1 MPSGNGRRNGEKM
14 TLVVSVLEQGLIY
27 AVMALGMYITYKILD
42 FPDMTV
48 DGSFPLGAA
57 LSAVLISKGINPY
70 LTLLLSFAEG
80 TVAGTITG
88 LIHVKLKVRDILAS
102 IIMMT
107 ALYSVNLRIAGKAN
121 LPFYNCE
128 NIYSNAVTDKLF
140 AKSLGTYQNLIII
153 ILIVVLVKVLLDWYL
168 KTKSGY
174 LLKAVGDNETIVTS
188 MGIDKGKVKILGLAI
203 ANGLVSLS
211 GSMFA
216 QQQRFFDASMG
227 VGTAVIGL
235 ASVIIGTALFG
246 QVRIFGF
253 SLSVILGSI
262 LYKGCVAAAIRLGLQ
277 SSDLKLVTAV
287 LFLLILVISMRIEHY
302 QGKAKRKEQA

>member
-1 MPSGNGRRNGEKM
+1 M
-14 TLVVSVLEQGLIY
+14 TLVISVFEQGMIY
-27 AVMALGMYITYKILD
+27 AIMALGMYITYKILD

-48 DGSFPLGAA
+48 DGSFPLGAS
-57 LSAVLISKGINPY
+57 LSAVLISQGMNPY
-70 LTLLLSFAEG
+70 LTLLLSFAAG
-80 TVAGTITG
+80 LMAGTITG

-121 LPFYNCE
+121 LPIYNYD
-128 NIYSNAVTDKLF
+128 NIYNN
-140 AKSLGTYQNLIII
+140 SLTNHLLGGALSPYKNLIII
-153 ILIVVLVKVLLDWYL
+153 AVIVVIVKCVLDWYL

-174 LLKAVGDNETIVTS
+174 LLKAVGDNETLVTS
-188 MGIDKGKVKILGLAI
+188 MGIDKGKIKILGLAI

-235 ASVIIGTALFG
+235 TSVIIGTALFG
-246 QVRIFGF
+246 QISVFGF
-253 SLSVILGSI
+253 SISVILGSI
-262 LYKGCVAAAIRLGLQ
+262 LYKGCVAAAIRIGLQ
-277 SSDLKLVTAV
+277 STDLKLVTAV
-287 LFLLILVISMRIEHY
+287 LFLLLLVLSSRIEKY
-302 QGKAKRKEQA
+302 QGRKRRKERA

>member
-1 MPSGNGRRNGEKM
+1 M
-14 TLVVSVLEQGLIY
+14 TLIISVFEQGMIY

-48 DGSFPLGAA
+48 DGSFPLGAS
-57 LSAVLISKGINPY
+57 LSAVLISQGMNPY
-70 LTLLLSFAEG
+70 LTLLLSFAAG
-80 TVAGTITG
+80 LVAGTITG

-121 LPFYNCE
+121 LPIYNCD
-128 NIYSNAVTDKLF
+128 NIYNNRVMDRIF
-140 AKSLGTYQNLIII
+140 AGVLAPYKNLIII
-153 ILIVVLVKVLLDWYL
+153 AVIVLVVKCVLDWYL

-174 LLKAVGDNETIVTS
+174 LLKAVGDNETLVTS
-188 MGIDKGKVKILGLAI
+188 MGIDKGKIKILGLAI
-203 ANGLVSLS
+203 ANGLVSLG

-246 QVRIFGF
+246 QISAFGF
-253 SLSVILGSI
+253 SISVILGSI
-262 LYKGCVAAAIRLGLQ
+262 LYKGCVAAAIRIGLQ
-277 SSDLKLVTAV
+277 STDLKLVTAV
-287 LFLLILVISMRIEHY
+287 LFLLILVLSSRIEKH
-302 QGKAKRKEQA
+302 QGKKRRKERA

>member
-1 MPSGNGRRNGEKM
+1 M
-14 TLVVSVLEQGLIY
+14 TLIISVFEQGMIY

-48 DGSFPLGAA
+48 DGSFPLGAS
-57 LSAVLISKGINPY
+57 LSAVLISQGMNPY
-70 LTLLLSFAEG
+70 LTLLLSFAAG
-80 TVAGTITG
+80 LVAGTITG

-121 LPFYNCE
+121 LPIYNCD
-128 NIYSNAVTDKLF
+128 NIYNNRVMDRIF
-140 AKSLGTYQNLIII
+140 AGVLAPYKNLIVIAV
-153 ILIVVLVKVLLDWYL
+153 IVLLVKCVLDWYL

-174 LLKAVGDNETIVTS
+174 LLKAVGDNETLVTS
-188 MGIDKGKVKILGLAI
+188 MGIDKGKIKILGLAI
-203 ANGLVSLS
+203 ANGLVSLG

-246 QVRIFGF
+246 QISAFGF
-253 SLSVILGSI
+253 SISVILGSI
-262 LYKGCVAAAIRLGLQ
+262 LYKGCVAAAIRIGLQ
-277 SSDLKLVTAV
+277 STDLKLVTAV
-287 LFLLILVISMRIEHY
+287 LFLLILVLSSRIEKH
-302 QGKAKRKEQA
+302 QGKKRRKERA

>member
-1 MPSGNGRRNGEKM
+1 M
-14 TLVVSVLEQGLIY
+14 TLIISVFEQGMIY

-48 DGSFPLGAA
+48 DGSFPLGAS
-57 LSAVLISKGINPY
+57 LSAVLISQGMNPY
-70 LTLLLSFAEG
+70 LTLLFSFAAG
-80 TVAGTITG
+80 LVAGTITG

-121 LPFYNCE
+121 LPIYNCD
-128 NIYSNAVTDKLF
+128 NIYNNRVMDRIF
-140 AKSLGTYQNLIII
+140 AGVLAPYKNLIMIAV
-153 ILIVVLVKVLLDWYL
+153 IVLLVKCVLDWYL

-174 LLKAVGDNETIVTS
+174 LLKAVGDNETLVTS
-188 MGIDKGKVKILGLAI
+188 MGIDKGKIKILGLAI

-246 QVRIFGF
+246 QISAFGF
-253 SLSVILGSI
+253 SISVILGSI
-262 LYKGCVAAAIRLGLQ
+262 LYKGCVAAAIRIGLQ
-277 SSDLKLVTAV
+277 SADLKLVTAV
-287 LFLLILVISMRIEHY
+287 LFLLILVLSSRIEKH
-302 QGKAKRKEQA
+302 QGKKRRKERA

>member
-1 MPSGNGRRNGEKM
+1 M
-14 TLVVSVLEQGLIY
+14 TLLLSVFEQGLIY
-27 AVMALGMYITYKILD
+27 AIMALGMYITYKILD

-57 LSAVLISKGINPY
+57 LSAVLISNGVNPY
-70 LTLLLSFAEG
+70 LTLLLSFCAG
-80 TVAGTITG
+80 LVAGTITG
-88 LIHVKLKVRDILAS
+88 FIHVKLKVRDILAS

-107 ALYSVNLRIAGKAN
+107 ALYSVNLRIAGRAN
-121 LPFYNCE
+121 LPIYNFD
-128 NIYSNAVTDKLF
+128 NIYSNSVTNKIFTGALAPF
-140 AKSLGTYQNLIII
+140 ENVIVIAIIV
-153 ILIVVLVKVLLDWYL
+153 LIVKLVLDWYL

-203 ANGLVSLS
+203 ANGMVALS

-235 ASVIIGTALFG
+235 ASVIIGTALSG
-246 QVRIFGF
+246 QISVFTF
-253 SLSVILGSI
+253 SISVILGSI

-277 SSDLKLVTAV
+277 STDLKLVTAV
-287 LFLLILVISMRIEHY
+287 LFLLILVISMRIEKH
-302 QGKAKRKEQA
+302 QGKKRITS

>member
-1 MPSGNGRRNGEKM
+1 M
-14 TLVVSVLEQGLIY
+14 TLVISVFEQGMIY
-27 AVMALGMYITYKILD
+27 AIMALGMYITYKILD

-48 DGSFPLGAA
+48 DGSFPLGAS
-57 LSAVLISKGINPY
+57 LSAVLISQGMNPY
-70 LTLLLSFAEG
+70 LTLLLSLAAG
-80 TVAGTITG
+80 LMAGTITG

-121 LPFYNCE
+121 LPIYNYD
-128 NIYSNAVTDKLF
+128 NIYNN
-140 AKSLGTYQNLIII
+140 SLTNHLLGGALSPYKNLIII
-153 ILIVVLVKVLLDWYL
+153 AIIVVIVKCVLDWYL

-174 LLKAVGDNETIVTS
+174 LLKAVGDNETLVTS
-188 MGIDKGKVKILGLAI
+188 MGIDKGKIKILGLAI

-246 QVRIFGF
+246 QISVFGF
-253 SLSVILGSI
+253 SISVILGSI
-262 LYKGCVAAAIRLGLQ
+262 LYKGCVAAAIRIGLQ
-277 SSDLKLVTAV
+277 STDLKLVTAV
-287 LFLLILVISMRIEHY
+287 LFLLILVLSSRIEKY
-302 QGKAKRKEQA
+302 QGRKRRKERA

>member
-1 MPSGNGRRNGEKM
+1 M
-14 TLVVSVLEQGLIY
+14 TLVISVFEQGMIY
-27 AVMALGMYITYKILD
+27 AIMALGMYITYKILD

-48 DGSFPLGAA
+48 DGSFPLGAS
-57 LSAVLISKGINPY
+57 LSAVLISQGMNPY
-70 LTLLLSFAEG
+70 LTLLLSFAAG
-80 TVAGTITG
+80 LMAGTITG

-121 LPFYNCE
+121 LPIYNYD
-128 NIYSNAVTDKLF
+128 NIYNN
-140 AKSLGTYQNLIII
+140 SLTNHLLGGALSPYKNLIII
-153 ILIVVLVKVLLDWYL
+153 AIIVVIVKCVLDWYL

-174 LLKAVGDNETIVTS
+174 LLKAVGDNETLVTS
-188 MGIDKGKVKILGLAI
+188 MGIDRGKIKILGLAI

-246 QVRIFGF
+246 QISVFGF
-253 SLSVILGSI
+253 SISVILGSI
-262 LYKGCVAAAIRLGLQ
+262 LYKGCVAAAIRIGLQ
-277 SSDLKLVTAV
+277 STDLKLVTAV
-287 LFLLILVISMRIEHY
+287 LFLLILVLSSRIEKY
-302 QGKAKRKEQA
+302 QGRKRRKERA

>member
-1 MPSGNGRRNGEKM
+1 M
-14 TLVVSVLEQGLIY
+14 TLVISVFEQGMIY
-27 AVMALGMYITYKILD
+27 AIMALGMYITYKILD

-48 DGSFPLGAA
+48 DGSFPLGAS
-57 LSAVLISKGINPY
+57 LSAVLISQGMNPY
-70 LTLLLSFAEG
+70 LTLLLSFAAG
-80 TVAGTITG
+80 LMAGTITG

-121 LPFYNCE
+121 LPIYNYD
-128 NIYSNAVTDKLF
+128 NIYNN
-140 AKSLGTYQNLIII
+140 SLTNHLLGGALSPYKNLIII
-153 ILIVVLVKVLLDWYL
+153 AIIVVIVKCVLDWYL

-174 LLKAVGDNETIVTS
+174 LLKAVGDNETLVTS
-188 MGIDKGKVKILGLAI
+188 MGIDKGKIKILGLAI

-246 QVRIFGF
+246 QISVFGF
-253 SLSVILGSI
+253 SISVILGSI
-262 LYKGCVAAAIRLGLQ
+262 LYKGCVAADIRIGLQ
-277 SSDLKLVTAV
+277 STDLKLVTAV
-287 LFLLILVISMRIEHY
+287 LFLLILVLSSRIEKY
-302 QGKAKRKEQA
+302 QGRKRRKERA

>member
-1 MPSGNGRRNGEKM
+1 M
-14 TLVVSVLEQGLIY
+14 TLVISVFEQGMIY
-27 AVMALGMYITYKILD
+27 AIMALGMYITYKILD

-48 DGSFPLGAA
+48 DGSFPLGAS
-57 LSAVLISKGINPY
+57 LSAVLISQGMNPY
-70 LTLLLSFAEG
+70 LTLLLSFAAG
-80 TVAGTITG
+80 LMAGTITG

-121 LPFYNCE
+121 LPIYNYD
-128 NIYSNAVTDKLF
+128 NIYNN
-140 AKSLGTYQNLIII
+140 SLTNHLLGGALSPYKNLIII
-153 ILIVVLVKVLLDWYL
+153 AIIVVIVKCVLDWYL

-174 LLKAVGDNETIVTS
+174 LLKAVGANETLVTS
-188 MGIDKGKVKILGLAI
+188 MGIDKGKIKILGLAI

-246 QVRIFGF
+246 QISVFGF
-253 SLSVILGSI
+253 SISVILGSI
-262 LYKGCVAAAIRLGLQ
+262 LYKGCVAAAIRIGLQ
-277 SSDLKLVTAV
+277 STDLKLVTAV
-287 LFLLILVISMRIEHY
+287 LFLLILVLSSRIEKY
-302 QGKAKRKEQA
+302 QGRKRRKERA

>member
-1 MPSGNGRRNGEKM
+1 M
-14 TLVVSVLEQGLIY
+14 TLIISVFEQGMIY

-48 DGSFPLGAA
+48 DGSFPLGAS
-57 LSAVLISKGINPY
+57 LSAVVISQGMNPY
-70 LTLLLSFAEG
+70 LTLLLSFAAG
-80 TVAGTITG
+80 LVAGTITG

-121 LPFYNCE
+121 LPIYNCD
-128 NIYSNAVTDKLF
+128 NIYNNRVMDRIF
-140 AKSLGTYQNLIII
+140 AGVLAPYKNLIMIAV
-153 ILIVVLVKVLLDWYL
+153 IVLLVKCVLDWYL

-174 LLKAVGDNETIVTS
+174 LLKAVGDNETLVTS
-188 MGIDKGKVKILGLAI
+188 MGIDKGKIKILGLAI

-246 QVRIFGF
+246 QISAFGF
-253 SLSVILGSI
+253 SISVILGSI
-262 LYKGCVAAAIRLGLQ
+262 LYKGCVAAAIRIGLQ
-277 SSDLKLVTAV
+277 STDLKLVTAV
-287 LFLLILVISMRIEHY
+287 LFLLILVLSSRIEKH
-302 QGKAKRKEQA
+302 QGKKRRKERA

>member
-1 MPSGNGRRNGEKM
+1 M
-14 TLVVSVLEQGLIY
+14 TLVISVFEQGMIY
-27 AVMALGMYITYKILD
+27 AIMALGMYITYKILD

-48 DGSFPLGAA
+48 DGSFPLGAS
-57 LSAVLISKGINPY
+57 LSAVLISQGMNPY
-70 LTLLLSFAEG
+70 LTLLLSFAAG
-80 TVAGTITG
+80 LMAGTITG

-102 IIMMT
+102 IITMT

-121 LPFYNCE
+121 LPIYNYD
-128 NIYSNAVTDKLF
+128 NIYNN
-140 AKSLGTYQNLIII
+140 SLTNHLLGGALSPYKNLIII
-153 ILIVVLVKVLLDWYL
+153 AIIVVIVKCVLDWYL

-174 LLKAVGDNETIVTS
+174 LLKAVGDNETLVTS
-188 MGIDKGKVKILGLAI
+188 MGIDKGKIKILGLAI

-246 QVRIFGF
+246 QISVFGF
-253 SLSVILGSI
+253 SISVILGSI
-262 LYKGCVAAAIRLGLQ
+262 LYKGCVAAAIRIGLQ
-277 SSDLKLVTAV
+277 STDLKLVTAV
-287 LFLLILVISMRIEHY
+287 LFLLILVLSSRIEKY
-302 QGKAKRKEQA
+302 QGRKRRKERA

>member
-1 MPSGNGRRNGEKM
+1 M
-14 TLVVSVLEQGLIY
+14 TLVISVFEQGMIY
-27 AVMALGMYITYKILD
+27 AIMALGMYITYKILD

-48 DGSFPLGAA
+48 DGSFPLGAS
-57 LSAVLISKGINPY
+57 LSAVLISQGMNPY
-70 LTLLLSFAEG
+70 LTLLLSFAAG
-80 TVAGTITG
+80 LMAGTITG

-121 LPFYNCE
+121 LPIYNYD
-128 NIYSNAVTDKLF
+128 NIYNN
-140 AKSLGTYQNLIII
+140 SLTNHLLGGALSPYKNLIII
-153 ILIVVLVKVLLDWYL
+153 AIIVVIVKCVLDWYL

-174 LLKAVGDNETIVTS
+174 LLKAVGDNETLVTS
-188 MGIDKGKVKILGLAI
+188 MGIDKGKIKILGLAI

-246 QVRIFGF
+246 QISVFGF
-253 SLSVILGSI
+253 SISVILGSI
-262 LYKGCVAAAIRLGLQ
+262 LYKGCVAAAIRIGLQ
-277 SSDLKLVTAV
+277 STDLKLVTAV
-287 LFLLILVISMRIEHY
+287 LFLSLIHI
-302 QGKAKRKEQA
+302 

>member
-1 MPSGNGRRNGEKM
+1 M
-14 TLVVSVLEQGLIY
+14 TLVISVFEQGMIY
-27 AVMALGMYITYKILD
+27 AIMALGMYITYKILD

-48 DGSFPLGAA
+48 DGSFPLGAS
-57 LSAVLISKGINPY
+57 LSAVLISQGMNPY
-70 LTLLLSFAEG
+70 LTLLLSFAAG
-80 TVAGTITG
+80 LMAGTITG

-121 LPFYNCE
+121 LPIYNYD
-128 NIYSNAVTDKLF
+128 NIYNN
-140 AKSLGTYQNLIII
+140 SLTNHLLGGVLSPYKNLIII
-153 ILIVVLVKVLLDWYL
+153 AIIVVIVKCVLDWYL

-174 LLKAVGDNETIVTS
+174 LLKAVGDNETLVTS
-188 MGIDKGKVKILGLAI
+188 MGIDKGKIKILGLAI

-246 QVRIFGF
+246 QISVFGF
-253 SLSVILGSI
+253 SISVILGSI
-262 LYKGCVAAAIRLGLQ
+262 LYKGCVAAAIRIGLQ
-277 SSDLKLVTAV
+277 STDLKLVTAV
-287 LFLLILVISMRIEHY
+287 LFLLILVLSSRIEKY
-302 QGKAKRKEQA
+302 QGRKRRKERA

>member
-1 MPSGNGRRNGEKM
+1 M
-14 TLVVSVLEQGLIY
+14 TLVISVFEQGMIY
-27 AVMALGMYITYKILD
+27 AIMALGMYITYKILD

-48 DGSFPLGAA
+48 DGSFPLGAS
-57 LSAVLISKGINPY
+57 LSAVLISQGMNPY
-70 LTLLLSFAEG
+70 LTLLLSFAAG
-80 TVAGTITG
+80 LMAGTITG

-121 LPFYNCE
+121 LPIYNYD
-128 NIYSNAVTDKLF
+128 NIYNN
-140 AKSLGTYQNLIII
+140 SLTNHLLGGALSPYKNLIII
-153 ILIVVLVKVLLDWYL
+153 AIIVVIVKCVLDWYL

-174 LLKAVGDNETIVTS
+174 LLKAVGDNETLVTS
-188 MGIDKGKVKILGLAI
+188 MGIDKGKIKILGLAI

-246 QVRIFGF
+246 QISVLGF
-253 SLSVILGSI
+253 SISVILGSI
-262 LYKGCVAAAIRLGLQ
+262 LYKGCVAAAIRIGLQ
-277 SSDLKLVTAV
+277 STDLKLVTAV
-287 LFLLILVISMRIEHY
+287 LFLLILVLSSRIEKY
-302 QGKAKRKEQA
+302 QGRKRRKERA

>member
-1 MPSGNGRRNGEKM
+1 M
-14 TLVVSVLEQGLIY
+14 TLLISVFEQGLIY
-27 AVMALGMYITYKILD
+27 AIMALGMYITYKILD

-57 LSAVLISKGINPY
+57 LSAVLISNGMNPY
-70 LTLLLSFAEG
+70 VTLLLSFG
-80 TVAGTITG
+80 AGLIAGAITG
-88 LIHVKLKVRDILAS
+88 FIHVKLKVRDILAS

-107 ALYSVNLRIAGKAN
+107 ALYSVNLRIAGRAN
-121 LPFYNCE
+121 LPIYNFD
-128 NIYSNAVTDKLF
+128 NIYSNKMTNKIFAGVLAPFENVIVIAV
-140 AKSLGTYQNLIII
+140 IV
-153 ILIVVLVKVLLDWYL
+153 IVVKLVLDWYL

-188 MGIDKGKVKILGLAI
+188 MGIDKGKVKILGLSI
-203 ANGLVSLS
+203 ANGMVALS

-246 QVRIFGF
+246 QISVFTF
-253 SLSVILGSI
+253 SISVILGSI

-277 SSDLKLVTAV
+277 STDLKLVTAV
-287 LFLLILVISMRIEHY
+287 LFLLILVISMRIEKH
-302 QGKAKRKEQA
+302 QGKKRIAS

>member
-1 MPSGNGRRNGEKM
+1 M
-14 TLVVSVLEQGLIY
+14 TLIISVFEQGMIY

-48 DGSFPLGAA
+48 DGSFPLGAS
-57 LSAVLISKGINPY
+57 LSAVLISQGMNPY
-70 LTLLLSFAEG
+70 LTLLLSFAAG
-80 TVAGTITG
+80 LVAGTITG

-121 LPFYNCE
+121 LPIYNCD
-128 NIYSNAVTDKLF
+128 NIYNNRVMDRIF
-140 AKSLGTYQNLIII
+140 AGVLAPYKNLIV
-153 ILIVVLVKVLLDWYL
+153 IVVIVLLVKCVLYWYL

-174 LLKAVGDNETIVTS
+174 LLKAVGDNETLVTS
-188 MGIDKGKVKILGLAI
+188 MGIDKGKIKILGLAI

-246 QVRIFGF
+246 QISAFGF
-253 SLSVILGSI
+253 SISVILGSI
-262 LYKGCVAAAIRLGLQ
+262 LYKGCVAAAIRIGLQ
-277 SSDLKLVTAV
+277 STDLKLVTAV
-287 LFLLILVISMRIEHY
+287 LFLLILVLSSRIEKH
-302 QGKAKRKEQA
+302 QGKKRRKERA

>member
-1 MPSGNGRRNGEKM
+1 M
-14 TLVVSVLEQGLIY
+14 TLVISVFEQGMIY
-27 AVMALGMYITYKILD
+27 AIMALGMYITYKILD

-48 DGSFPLGAA
+48 DGSFPLGAS
-57 LSAVLISKGINPY
+57 LSAVLISQGMNLY
-70 LTLLLSFAEG
+70 LTLLLSFAAG
-80 TVAGTITG
+80 LMAGTITG

-121 LPFYNCE
+121 LPIYNYD
-128 NIYSNAVTDKLF
+128 NIYNN
-140 AKSLGTYQNLIII
+140 SLTNHLLGGALSPYKNLIII
-153 ILIVVLVKVLLDWYL
+153 AIIVVIVKCVLDWYL

-174 LLKAVGDNETIVTS
+174 LLKAVGDNETLVTS
-188 MGIDKGKVKILGLAI
+188 MGIDKGKIKILGLAI

-246 QVRIFGF
+246 QISVFGF
-253 SLSVILGSI
+253 SISVILGSI
-262 LYKGCVAAAIRLGLQ
+262 LYKGCVAAAIRIGLQ
-277 SSDLKLVTAV
+277 STDLKLVTAV
-287 LFLLILVISMRIEHY
+287 LFLLILVLSSRIEKY
-302 QGKAKRKEQA
+302 QGRKRRKERA

>member
-1 MPSGNGRRNGEKM
+1 M
-14 TLVVSVLEQGLIY
+14 TLIISVFEQGMIY

-48 DGSFPLGAA
+48 DGSFPLGAS
-57 LSAVLISKGINPY
+57 LSAVLISQGMNPY
-70 LTLLLSFAEG
+70 LTLLLSFAAG
-80 TVAGTITG
+80 LVAGTITG

-121 LPFYNCE
+121 LPIYNCD
-128 NIYSNAVTDKLF
+128 NIYNNRVMDRIF
-140 AKSLGTYQNLIII
+140 AGVLAPYKNLIVIAV
-153 ILIVVLVKVLLDWYL
+153 IVLLVKCVLDWYL

-174 LLKAVGDNETIVTS
+174 LLKAVGDNETLVTS
-188 MGIDKGKVKILGLAI
+188 MGIDKGKIKILGLAI
-203 ANGLVSLS
+203 ANGLVSLG

-246 QVRIFGF
+246 QISAFGF
-253 SLSVILGSI
+253 SISVILGSI
-262 LYKGCVAAAIRLGLQ
+262 LYKGCVAAAIRIGLQ
-277 SSDLKLVTAV
+277 STDLKLVTAV
-287 LFLLILVISMRIEHY
+287 LFLLILVLSSRIEKQ
-302 QGKAKRKEQA
+302 QGKKRRKERA

>member
-1 MPSGNGRRNGEKM
+1 M
-14 TLVVSVLEQGLIY
+14 TLIISVFEQGMIY

-48 DGSFPLGAA
+48 DGSFPLGAS
-57 LSAVLISKGINPY
+57 LSAVLISQGMNPY
-70 LTLLLSFAEG
+70 LTLLLSFAAG
-80 TVAGTITG
+80 LVAGTITG

-121 LPFYNCE
+121 LPIYNCD
-128 NIYSNAVTDKLF
+128 NIYNNRVMDRIF
-140 AKSLGTYQNLIII
+140 AGVLAPYKNMIII
-153 ILIVVLVKVLLDWYL
+153 AVIVLLVKCVLDWYL

-174 LLKAVGDNETIVTS
+174 LLKAVGDNETLVTS
-188 MGIDKGKVKILGLAI
+188 MGIDKGKIKILGLAI
-203 ANGLVSLS
+203 ANGLVSLG

-246 QVRIFGF
+246 QISAFGF
-253 SLSVILGSI
+253 SISVILGSI
-262 LYKGCVAAAIRLGLQ
+262 LYKGCVAVAIRIGLQ
-277 SSDLKLVTAV
+277 STDLKLVTAV
-287 LFLLILVISMRIEHY
+287 LFLLILVLSSRIEKH
-302 QGKAKRKEQA
+302 QGKKRRKERA

>member
-1 MPSGNGRRNGEKM
+1 M
-14 TLVVSVLEQGLIY
+14 TLIISVFEQGMIY

-48 DGSFPLGAA
+48 DGSFPLGAS
-57 LSAVLISKGINPY
+57 LSAVLISQGMNPY
-70 LTLLLSFAEG
+70 LTLLLSFAAG
-80 TVAGTITG
+80 LVAGTITG

-121 LPFYNCE
+121 LPIYNCD
-128 NIYSNAVTDKLF
+128 NIYNNRAMDRIF
-140 AKSLGTYQNLIII
+140 AGVLAPYKNLIV
-153 ILIVVLVKVLLDWYL
+153 IVVIVLLVKCVLDWYL

-174 LLKAVGDNETIVTS
+174 LLKAVGDNETLVTS
-188 MGIDKGKVKILGLAI
+188 MGIDKGKIKILGLAI

-246 QVRIFGF
+246 QISAFGF
-253 SLSVILGSI
+253 SISVILGSI
-262 LYKGCVAAAIRLGLQ
+262 LYKGCVAAAIRIGLQ
-277 SSDLKLVTAV
+277 STDLKLVTAV
-287 LFLLILVISMRIEHY
+287 LFLLILVLSSRIEKH
-302 QGKAKRKEQA
+302 QGKKRRKERA

>member
-1 MPSGNGRRNGEKM
+1 M
-14 TLVVSVLEQGLIY
+14 TLIISVFEQGMIY

-48 DGSFPLGAA
+48 DGSFPLGAS
-57 LSAVLISKGINPY
+57 LSAVLISQGMNPY
-70 LTLLLSFAEG
+70 LTLLLSFTAG
-80 TVAGTITG
+80 LVAGTITG

-121 LPFYNCE
+121 LPIYNCD
-128 NIYSNAVTDKLF
+128 NIYNNRVMDRLF
-140 AKSLGTYQNLIII
+140 GGVLAPYKNMIII
-153 ILIVVLVKVLLDWYL
+153 AVIVLLVKCVLDWYL

-174 LLKAVGDNETIVTS
+174 LLKAVGDNETLVTS
-188 MGIDKGKVKILGLAI
+188 MGIDKGKIKILGLAI

-246 QVRIFGF
+246 QISAFGF
-253 SLSVILGSI
+253 SISVILGSI
-262 LYKGCVAAAIRLGLQ
+262 LYKGCVAAAIRIGLQ
-277 SSDLKLVTAV
+277 STDLKLVTAV
-287 LFLLILVISMRIEHY
+287 LFLLILVLSSRIEKH
-302 QGKAKRKEQA
+302 QGKKRRKERA

>member
-1 MPSGNGRRNGEKM
+1 M
-14 TLVVSVLEQGLIY
+14 TLVISVFEQGMIY
-27 AVMALGMYITYKILD
+27 AIMALGMYITYKILD

-48 DGSFPLGAA
+48 DGSFPLGAS
-57 LSAVLISKGINPY
+57 LSAVLISQGMNPY
-70 LTLLLSFAEG
+70 LTLLLSFA
-80 TVAGTITG
+80 AGLMAGAITG

-121 LPFYNCE
+121 LPIYNYD
-128 NIYSNAVTDKLF
+128 NIYNN
-140 AKSLGTYQNLIII
+140 SLTNHLLGGALSPYKNLIII
-153 ILIVVLVKVLLDWYL
+153 AIIVVIVKCVLDWYL

-174 LLKAVGDNETIVTS
+174 LLKAVGDNETLVTS
-188 MGIDKGKVKILGLAI
+188 MGIDKGKIKILGLAI

-216 QQQRFFDASMG
+216 QQQRFFYGSMG

-246 QVRIFGF
+246 QISVFGF
-253 SLSVILGSI
+253 SISVILGSI
-262 LYKGCVAAAIRLGLQ
+262 LYKGCVAAAIRIGLQ
-277 SSDLKLVTAV
+277 STDLKLVTAV
-287 LFLLILVISMRIEHY
+287 LFLLILVLSSRIEKY
-302 QGKAKRKEQA
+302 QGRKRRKERA

>member
-1 MPSGNGRRNGEKM
+1 M
-14 TLVVSVLEQGLIY
+14 TLIISVFEQGMIY

-48 DGSFPLGAA
+48 DGSFPLGAS
-57 LSAVLISKGINPY
+57 LSAVLISQGMNPY
-70 LTLLLSFAEG
+70 LTLLLSFAAG
-80 TVAGTITG
+80 LVAGTITG

-121 LPFYNCE
+121 LPIYNCD
-128 NIYSNAVTDKLF
+128 NIYNNRVMDRIFSGVLAPYKNM
-140 AKSLGTYQNLIII
+140 III
-153 ILIVVLVKVLLDWYL
+153 AVIVLLVKCVLDWYL

-174 LLKAVGDNETIVTS
+174 LLKAVGDNETLVTS
-188 MGIDKGKVKILGLAI
+188 MGIDKGKIKILGLAI
-203 ANGLVSLS
+203 ANGLVSLG

-246 QVRIFGF
+246 QISAFGF
-253 SLSVILGSI
+253 SISVILGSI
-262 LYKGCVAAAIRLGLQ
+262 LYKGCVAAAIRIGLQ
-277 SSDLKLVTAV
+277 STDLKLVTAV
-287 LFLLILVISMRIEHY
+287 LFLLILVLSSRIEKH
-302 QGKAKRKEQA
+302 QGKKRRKERA

>member
-1 MPSGNGRRNGEKM
+1 M
-14 TLVVSVLEQGLIY
+14 TLVISVFEQGMIY
-27 AVMALGMYITYKILD
+27 AIMALGMYITYKILD

-48 DGSFPLGAA
+48 DGSFPLGAS
-57 LSAVLISKGINPY
+57 LSAVLISQGMNPY
-70 LTLLLSFAEG
+70 LTLLLSFVAG
-80 TVAGTITG
+80 LMAGTITG

-121 LPFYNCE
+121 LPIYNYD
-128 NIYSNAVTDKLF
+128 NIYNN
-140 AKSLGTYQNLIII
+140 SLTNHLLGGALSPYKNLIII
-153 ILIVVLVKVLLDWYL
+153 AIIVVIVKCVLDWYL

-174 LLKAVGDNETIVTS
+174 LLKAVGDNETLVTS
-188 MGIDKGKVKILGLAI
+188 MGIDKGKIKILGLAI

-246 QVRIFGF
+246 QISVFGF
-253 SLSVILGSI
+253 SISVILGSI
-262 LYKGCVAAAIRLGLQ
+262 LYKGCVAAAIRIGLQ
-277 SSDLKLVTAV
+277 STDLKLVTAV
-287 LFLLILVISMRIEHY
+287 LFLLILVLSSRIEKY
-302 QGKAKRKEQA
+302 QGRKRRKERA

>member
-1 MPSGNGRRNGEKM
+1 M
-14 TLVVSVLEQGLIY
+14 TLVISVFEQGMIY
-27 AVMALGMYITYKILD
+27 AIMALGMYITYKILD

-48 DGSFPLGAA
+48 DGSFPLGAS
-57 LSAVLISKGINPY
+57 LSAVLISQGMNPY
-70 LTLLLSFAEG
+70 LTLLLSFAAG
-80 TVAGTITG
+80 LMAGTITG

-121 LPFYNCE
+121 LPIYNYD
-128 NIYSNAVTDKLF
+128 NIYNN
-140 AKSLGTYQNLIII
+140 SLTNHLLGGALSPYKNLIII
-153 ILIVVLVKVLLDWYL
+153 AIIVVIVKCVLDWYL

-174 LLKAVGDNETIVTS
+174 LLKAVGDNETLVTS
-188 MGIDKGKVKILGLAI
+188 MGVDKGKIKILGLAI

-246 QVRIFGF
+246 QISVFGF
-253 SLSVILGSI
+253 SISVILGSI
-262 LYKGCVAAAIRLGLQ
+262 LYKGCVAAAIRIGLQ
-277 SSDLKLVTAV
+277 STDLKLVTAV
-287 LFLLILVISMRIEHY
+287 LFLLILVLSSRIEKY
-302 QGKAKRKEQA
+302 QGRKRRKERA

>member
-1 MPSGNGRRNGEKM
+1 M
-14 TLVVSVLEQGLIY
+14 TLLISVFEQGMIY

-48 DGSFPLGAA
+48 DGSFPLGAS
-57 LSAVLISKGINPY
+57 LSAVLISQGMNPY
-70 LTLLLSFAEG
+70 LTLLLSFAAG
-80 TVAGTITG
+80 LVAGTITG

-121 LPFYNCE
+121 LPIYNCD
-128 NIYSNAVTDKLF
+128 NIYNNRVMDRIF
-140 AKSLGTYQNLIII
+140 AGVLAPYKNLIMIAV
-153 ILIVVLVKVLLDWYL
+153 IVLLVKCVLDWYL

-174 LLKAVGDNETIVTS
+174 LLKAVGDNETLVTS
-188 MGIDKGKVKILGLAI
+188 MGIDKGKIKILGLAI

-246 QVRIFGF
+246 QISAFGF
-253 SLSVILGSI
+253 SISVILGSI
-262 LYKGCVAAAIRLGLQ
+262 LYKGCVAAAIRIGLQ
-277 SSDLKLVTAV
+277 STDLKLVTAV
-287 LFLLILVISMRIEHY
+287 LFLLILVLSSRIEKH
-302 QGKAKRKEQA
+302 QGKKRRKERA

>member
-1 MPSGNGRRNGEKM
+1 M
-14 TLVVSVLEQGLIY
+14 TLVISVFEQGMIY
-27 AVMALGMYITYKILD
+27 AIMALGMYITYKILD

-48 DGSFPLGAA
+48 DGSFPLGAS
-57 LSAVLISKGINPY
+57 LSAVLISQGMNPY
-70 LTLLLSFAEG
+70 LTLLLSFAAG
-80 TVAGTITG
+80 LVAGTITG

-121 LPFYNCE
+121 LPIYNYD
-128 NIYSNAVTDKLF
+128 NIYNN
-140 AKSLGTYQNLIII
+140 SLTNHLLGGALSPYKNLIII
-153 ILIVVLVKVLLDWYL
+153 AIIVVIVKCVLDWYL

-174 LLKAVGDNETIVTS
+174 LLKAVGDNETLVTS
-188 MGIDKGKVKILGLAI
+188 MGIDKGKIKILGLAI

-246 QVRIFGF
+246 QISVFGF
-253 SLSVILGSI
+253 SISVILGSI
-262 LYKGCVAAAIRLGLQ
+262 LYKGCVAAAIRIGLQ
-277 SSDLKLVTAV
+277 STDLKLVTAV
-287 LFLLILVISMRIEHY
+287 LFLLILVLSSRIEKY
-302 QGKAKRKEQA
+302 QGRKRRKERA

>member
-1 MPSGNGRRNGEKM
+1 M
-14 TLVVSVLEQGLIY
+14 TLIISVFEQGMIY

-48 DGSFPLGAA
+48 DGSFPLGAS
-57 LSAVLISKGINPY
+57 LSAVLISQGMNPY
-70 LTLLLSFAEG
+70 LTLLLSFAAG
-80 TVAGTITG
+80 LVAGTITG

-121 LPFYNCE
+121 LPIYNCD
-128 NIYSNAVTDKLF
+128 NIYNNRVMDRIF
-140 AKSLGTYQNLIII
+140 AGVLAPYNNLIII
-153 ILIVVLVKVLLDWYL
+153 AIIVLLVKCVLDWYL

-174 LLKAVGDNETIVTS
+174 LLKAVGDNETLVTS
-188 MGIDKGKVKILGLAI
+188 MGIDKGKIKILGLAI
-203 ANGLVSLS
+203 ANGLVSLG

-246 QVRIFGF
+246 QISAFGF
-253 SLSVILGSI
+253 SISVILGSI
-262 LYKGCVAAAIRLGLQ
+262 LYKGCVAVAIRIGLQ
-277 SSDLKLVTAV
+277 STDLKLVTAV
-287 LFLLILVISMRIEHY
+287 LFLLILVLSSRIEKH
-302 QGKAKRKEQA
+302 QGKKRRKERA

>member
-1 MPSGNGRRNGEKM
+1 M
-14 TLVVSVLEQGLIY
+14 TLVISVFEQGMIY
-27 AVMALGMYITYKILD
+27 AIMALGMYITYKILD

-48 DGSFPLGAA
+48 DGSFPLGAS
-57 LSAVLISKGINPY
+57 LSAVLISQGMNPY
-70 LTLLLSFAEG
+70 LTLLLSFA
-80 TVAGTITG
+80 AGLMARTITG

-121 LPFYNCE
+121 LPIYNYD
-128 NIYSNAVTDKLF
+128 NIYNN
-140 AKSLGTYQNLIII
+140 SLTNHLLGGALSPYKNLIII
-153 ILIVVLVKVLLDWYL
+153 AIIVVIVKCVLDWYL

-174 LLKAVGDNETIVTS
+174 LLKAVGDNETLVTS
-188 MGIDKGKVKILGLAI
+188 MGIDKGKIKILGLAI

-246 QVRIFGF
+246 QISVFGF
-253 SLSVILGSI
+253 SISVILGSI
-262 LYKGCVAAAIRLGLQ
+262 LYKGCVAAAIRIGLQ
-277 SSDLKLVTAV
+277 STDLKLVTAV
-287 LFLLILVISMRIEHY
+287 LFLLILVLSSRIEKY
-302 QGKAKRKEQA
+302 QGRKRRKERA

>member
-1 MPSGNGRRNGEKM
+1 M
-14 TLVVSVLEQGLIY
+14 TLVISVFEQGMIY
-27 AVMALGMYITYKILD
+27 AIMALGMYITYKILD

-48 DGSFPLGAA
+48 DGSFPLGAS
-57 LSAVLISKGINPY
+57 LSAVLISQGMNPY
-70 LTLLLSFAEG
+70 LTLLLSFAAG
-80 TVAGTITG
+80 LMAGTITE

-121 LPFYNCE
+121 LPIYNYD
-128 NIYSNAVTDKLF
+128 NIYNN
-140 AKSLGTYQNLIII
+140 SLTNHLLGGALSPYKNLIII
-153 ILIVVLVKVLLDWYL
+153 AIIVVIVKCVLDWYL

-174 LLKAVGDNETIVTS
+174 LLKAVGDNETLVTS
-188 MGIDKGKVKILGLAI
+188 MGIDKGKIKILGLAI

-246 QVRIFGF
+246 QISVFGF
-253 SLSVILGSI
+253 SISVILGSI
-262 LYKGCVAAAIRLGLQ
+262 LYKGCVAAAIRIGLQ
-277 SSDLKLVTAV
+277 STDLKLVTAV
-287 LFLLILVISMRIEHY
+287 LFLLILVLSSRIEKY
-302 QGKAKRKEQA
+302 QGRKRRKERA

>member
-1 MPSGNGRRNGEKM
+1 M
-14 TLVVSVLEQGLIY
+14 TLLISVLEQGLIY
-27 AVMALGMYITYKILD
+27 AVMALGMFITYKILD

-57 LSAVLISKGINPY
+57 LSAVMISNGMHPY
-70 LTLLLSFAEG
+70 LTLVLSFGAG
-80 TVAGTITG
+80 LIAGTITG
-88 LIHVKLKVRDILAS
+88 FIHVKLNVRDILAS

-107 ALYSVNLRIAGKAN
+107 ALYSVNLRITGKAN
-121 LPFYNCE
+121 LPIYNYD
-128 NIYSNAVTDKLF
+128 NIYSNAVTNKVFGGVLEP
-140 AKSLGTYQNLIII
+140 YQNLIVIAI
-153 ILIVVLVKVLLDWYL
+153 IVVIVKLVLDWYL

-188 MGIDKGKVKILGLAI
+188 MGIDKGKVKIIGLAI
-203 ANGLVSLS
+203 ANGMVALS

-246 QVRIFGF
+246 RITIFTF
-253 SLSVILGSI
+253 SVSVILGSI
-262 LYKGCVAAAIRLGLQ
+262 LYKGCVAAAIRFGLQ

-287 LFLLILVISMRIEHY
+287 LFLLILVLSMQIEKH
-302 QGKAKRKEQA
+302 QGKIRRKEQA

>member
-1 MPSGNGRRNGEKM
+1 M
-14 TLVVSVLEQGLIY
+14 TLVISVFEQGMIY
-27 AVMALGMYITYKILD
+27 AIMALGMYITYKILD

-48 DGSFPLGAA
+48 DGSFPLGAS
-57 LSAVLISKGINPY
+57 LSAVLISQGMNPY
-70 LTLLLSFAEG
+70 LTLLLSFAAG
-80 TVAGTITG
+80 LVAGTITG
-88 LIHVKLKVRDILAS
+88 FIHVRLKVRDILAS

-121 LPFYNCE
+121 LPIYNCD
-128 NIYSNAVTDKLF
+128 NIYSNPVTDAIFGGVL
-140 AKSLGTYQNLIII
+140 APYQNLIII
-153 ILIVVLVKVLLDWYL
+153 AIIVILVKCALDWYL

-174 LLKAVGDNETIVTS
+174 LLKAVGDNETLVTS
-188 MGIDKGKVKILGLAI
+188 LGIDKGKVKILGLAI
-203 ANGLVSLS
+203 ANGLVAMS

-246 QVRIFGF
+246 QVSLFNF

-262 LYKGCVAAAIRLGLQ
+262 LYKGCVAAASRLGLQ
-277 SSDLKLVTAV
+277 SSDLKLITAV
-287 LFLLILVISMRIEHY
+287 LFLLILVISMRIEKY
-302 QGKAKRKEQA
+302 QGRVKRKERA

>member
-1 MPSGNGRRNGEKM
+1 M
-14 TLVVSVLEQGLIY
+14 TLVISVFEQCMIY
-27 AVMALGMYITYKILD
+27 AIMALGMYITYKILD

-48 DGSFPLGAA
+48 DGSFPLGAS
-57 LSAVLISKGINPY
+57 LSAVLISQGMNPY
-70 LTLLLSFAEG
+70 LTLLLSFAAG
-80 TVAGTITG
+80 LMAGTITG

-121 LPFYNCE
+121 LPIYNYD
-128 NIYSNAVTDKLF
+128 NIYNN
-140 AKSLGTYQNLIII
+140 SLTNHLLGGALSPYKNLIII
-153 ILIVVLVKVLLDWYL
+153 AIIVVIVKCVLDWYL

-174 LLKAVGDNETIVTS
+174 LLKAVGDNETLVTS
-188 MGIDKGKVKILGLAI
+188 MGIDKGKIKILGLAI

-246 QVRIFGF
+246 QISVFGF
-253 SLSVILGSI
+253 SISVILGSI
-262 LYKGCVAAAIRLGLQ
+262 LYKGCVAAAIRIGLQ
-277 SSDLKLVTAV
+277 STDLKLVTAV
-287 LFLLILVISMRIEHY
+287 LFLLILVLSSRIEKY
-302 QGKAKRKEQA
+302 QGRKRRKERA

>member
-1 MPSGNGRRNGEKM
+1 M
-14 TLVVSVLEQGLIY
+14 TLIISVFEQGMIY

-48 DGSFPLGAA
+48 DGSFPLGAS
-57 LSAVLISKGINPY
+57 LSAVLISQGMNPY
-70 LTLLLSFAEG
+70 LTLLLSFAAG
-80 TVAGTITG
+80 LVAGTITG

-121 LPFYNCE
+121 LPIYNCD
-128 NIYSNAVTDKLF
+128 NIYNNRVMDRIF
-140 AKSLGTYQNLIII
+140 AGVLAPYKNLIII
-153 ILIVVLVKVLLDWYL
+153 AVIVLLVKCVLDWYL

-174 LLKAVGDNETIVTS
+174 LLKAVGDNETLVTS
-188 MGIDKGKVKILGLAI
+188 MGIDKGKIKILGLAI
-203 ANGLVSLS
+203 ANGLVSLG

-246 QVRIFGF
+246 QISAFGF
-253 SLSVILGSI
+253 STSVILGSI
-262 LYKGCVAAAIRLGLQ
+262 LYKGCVAAAIRIGLQ
-277 SSDLKLVTAV
+277 STDLKLVTAV
-287 LFLLILVISMRIEHY
+287 LFLLILVLSSRIEKH
-302 QGKAKRKEQA
+302 QGKKRRKERA